1 MSAQLTYERITVEQA
16 ACYVNM
22 HGYTLCAAC
31 HHSDVDPAYE
41 RSRDI
46 SGSCDRCGTPLANS
60 IELVDGWAW
69 IEHPLCK
76 IF

>member
-1 MSAQLTYERITVEQA
+1 MSAQLTYELVTEEQH
-16 ACYVNM
+16 ACYGNPL
-22 HGYTLCAAC
+22 GYTLCAAC
-31 HHSDVDPAYE
+31 YHSAPTPEYE

-46 SGSCDRCGTPLANS
+46 TGICDRCSSLLLYS

-69 IEHPLCK
+69 IEHTPCK